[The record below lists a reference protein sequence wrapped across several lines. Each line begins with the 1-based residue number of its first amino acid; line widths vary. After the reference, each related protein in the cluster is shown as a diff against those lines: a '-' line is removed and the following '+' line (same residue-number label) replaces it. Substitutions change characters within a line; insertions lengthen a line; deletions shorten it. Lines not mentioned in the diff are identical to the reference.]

1 MRQLPLDKVK
11 TSDERNFK
19 KNFVWNMIGMTFNS
33 FNSLFYMVIVTR
45 INGTNTAGIFTLA
58 FSIACLVFYIGTY
71 AGRIYQ
77 VTDSSKKVSTSDYV
91 VQRLIAFVLLI
102 TASIIYSFAMRYSGQ
117 KLIIVLLL
125 CLLKGLE
132 ALADVFYGILHKNDY
147 LYKAGF
153 SLTIKSLLSIT
164 VFLVVD
170 LITHN
175 IVLSILSMIFIWGLM
190 LFFYDIPSS
199 FRVEEFNWKSI
210 RKQNVLFLFK
220 DGFFVFLINFFSVYI
235 VNAPKYAADGVLLNS
250 AQAIFGIVL
259 MPATLVSLAV
269 QYLIQPYL
277 KKMARY
283 YEKEEI
289 DNFNKIIMRLFFFTI
304 LFGVLCLIGAYIFG
318 IPILNLVY
326 GINLTEYR
334 MQLEIIILGA
344 IFYSLSIILSAAM
357 TTTRYNFIQFIIYL
371 LTSIMGFGVSN
382 LLISIFK
389 LDGAVLSYILIML
402 NQFILYTLSYI
413 YLNKT
418 KKIFAK
424 HL

>member
-1 MRQLPLDKVK
+1 MRQLSLKKVK
-11 TSDERNFK
+11 LADEQNFR
-19 KNFVWNMIGMTFNS
+19 KNFIWNMLGMTFNS

-45 INGTNTAGIFTLA
+45 INGTDEAGIFTLA
-58 FSIACLVFYIGTY
+58 FSVACLVFYIGTY
-71 AGRIYQ
+71 AGRVYQ
-77 VTDSSKKVSTSDYV
+77 VTDSNKIISTSDYV
-91 VQRLIAFVLLI
+91 AHRLIAFAVLVI
-102 TASIIYSFAMRYSGQ
+102 ASITYSVIMGYSGQ
-117 KLIIVLLL
+117 KLIVVLLL

-153 SLTIKSLLSIT
+153 SLTVKSLLSIT
-164 VFLVVD
+164 AFFVID

-175 IVLSILSMIFIWGLM
+175 IVLSISSMILIWGLM

-199 FRVEEFNWKSI
+199 YKIDKFDW
-210 RKQNVLFLFK
+210 NVRLKNIFFLFK

-250 AQAIFGIVL
+250 SQAIFGIVL

-283 YEKEEI
+283 YEREEI
-289 DNFNKIIMRLFFFTI
+289 NNFNKIIMKFFFFTI
-304 LFGVLCLIGAYIFG
+304 LFGAICLIGAYIFG
-318 IPILNLVY
+318 IPMLSLVY

-334 MQLEIIILGA
+334 IQLEIIILGA

-357 TTTRYNFIQFIIYL
+357 TTARYTFIQFVIYL
-371 LTSIMGFGVSN
+371 LTSIVGFGVSN
-382 LLISIFK
+382 FLISIFK
-389 LDGAVLSYILIML
+389 LDGAVLAYILIML
-402 NQFILYTLSYI
+402 NQFILYILSYI

>member
-1 MRQLPLDKVK
+1 MKQLSLKKVK
-11 TSDERNFK
+11 LTDEDNFR
-19 KNFVWNMIGMTFNS
+19 KNFIWNMLGMTFNS

-45 INGTNTAGIFTLA
+45 INGTNEAGIFTLA

-71 AGRIYQ
+71 AGRVYQ
-77 VTDSSKKVSTSDYV
+77 VTDGNKIISTSDYV
-91 VQRLIAFVLLI
+91 AHRLIAFAFLVI
-102 TASIIYSFAMRYSGQ
+102 ASITYSVIMGYSGQ
-117 KLIIVLLL
+117 KLIVVLLL

-153 SLTIKSLLSIT
+153 SLTLKSLLSIT
-164 VFLVVD
+164 AFFVID

-175 IVLSILSMIFIWGLM
+175 MVLSISSMILIWGLM
-190 LFFYDIPSS
+190 LVFYDVPSS
-199 FRVEEFNWKSI
+199 YKIDKFAW
-210 RKQNVLFLFK
+210 NVSLKNIFFLFK

-283 YEKEEI
+283 YEREEI
-289 DNFNKIIMRLFFFTI
+289 DNFNKIIMRLFLFTI
-304 LFGVLCLIGAYIFG
+304 LFGIICLFGAYIFG
-318 IPILNLVY
+318 IPILSLVY
-326 GINLTEYR
+326 GINLTKYR
-334 MQLEIIILGA
+334 IQLEIIILGA

-357 TTTRYNFIQFIIYL
+357 TTARYTFIQFIIYL
-371 LTSIMGFGVSN
+371 LTSIVGFGVSN
-382 LLISIFK
+382 FLISIFK

-402 NQFILYTLSYI
+402 NQFILYILSYI

-418 KKIFAK
+418 KKILAK